1 MGVKFV
7 RSKVTRECVLV
18 HKMGIN
24 GVYYLKW
31 GSRGYV
37 LSQYLQKCRTV
48 PCHQYRILIRVDL
61 TESAVDLTGNAV
73 DLRGAVNLTG
83 IVLDL
88 TEGVQCCERT
98 LVLDLDHPDTPPHG
112 RRNKRYD

>member
-1 MGVKFV
+1 M
-7 RSKVTRECVLV
+7 LV
-18 HKMGIN
+18 QKIGIN

-31 GSRGYV
+31 GSRWYV

-48 PCHQYRILIRVDL
+48 PCHQCRILIRVDL

-73 DLRGAVNLTG
+73 DLTGGAVNLTG